1 MFVHYDFMKKG
12 FQGSS
17 LYFSSECEIFLC
29 YGRLKKLSWGIELMG
44 LWMHKSCV

>member
-17 LYFSSECEIFLC
+17 SESSLEVFQLIVRDLSVLGEIE
-29 YGRLKKLSWGIELMG
+29 KTQLSD
-44 LWMHKSCV
+44 

>member
-17 LYFSSECEIFLC
+17 LESSLEVFQLRMCDV
-29 YGRLKKLSWGIELMG
+29 
-44 LWMHKSCV
+44 CVTGDQKNSVGALN